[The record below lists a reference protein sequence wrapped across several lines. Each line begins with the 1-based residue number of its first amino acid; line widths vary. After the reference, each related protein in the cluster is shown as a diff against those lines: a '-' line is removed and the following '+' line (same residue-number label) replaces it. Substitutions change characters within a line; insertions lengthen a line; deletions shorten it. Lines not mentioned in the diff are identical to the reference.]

1 MRKVL
6 IALSVVLLVLGL
18 AACSGENPPP
28 STPEYPSVPVDP
40 VVPEQPEPEEPEE
53 EPREYIDFLGKAWVA
68 KRYDGTTNRYYD
80 IEIVPNEY
88 HYYHDF
94 TIAFGSVSDET
105 MSDNSYDY
113 RYEFFDKLYGVKY
126 FDVENIF
133 TTVIYNVLY
142 HDAYRVINPETTEV
156 EYYPYYIRF
165 AFSLDLG
172 TQDCGIKPSS
182 YNRLIYST
190 FSDSYSMFEDI
201 TEYGWEVTR
210 LILVP
215 TGTEEQNEY
224 FTDEVKEQILKTW
237 YDTIFSGQWKGE
249 SGGAG
254 VTKVELVSGTPED
267 PQQIRFTIDEEI
279 PTLSR
284 YGLADRFPNGLV
296 GIEVLERK

>member
-40 VVPEQPEPEEPEE
+40 VVPEQPEPEEPGE
-53 EPREYIDFLGKAWVA
+53 EPREYIDFLDKAWVA
-68 KRYDGTTNRYYD
+68 KRYDALTNKYYD
-80 IEIVPNEY
+80 LEIIPNNDY
-88 HYYHDF
+88 QRSAV
-94 TIAFGSVSDET
+94 IAFSGSGDET
-105 MSDNSYDY
+105 AFDSSYEY
-113 RYEFFDKLYGVKY
+113 RTEFYDKLYGIQY
-126 FDVENIF
+126 MYAGEIFDTLF
-133 TTVIYNVLY
+133 YTVRY
-142 HDAYRVINPETTEV
+142 HDAAMIVTPGTTEV

-165 AFSLDLG
+165 AFVLDVG
-172 TQDCGIKPSS
+172 TPDCGIKPSS
-182 YNRLIYST
+182 YNRLVYVT
-190 FSDSYSMFEDI
+190 LSDSYSMFEDI
-201 TEYGWEVTR
+201 TDFGWDVSR

-254 VTKVELVSGTPED
+254 VTKVELVSGTPGD
-267 PQQIRFTIDEEI
+267 PQQIKFTIDEEI

-296 GIEVLERK
+296 GIDFFERK